1 MTVFTVCDFQKRQAL
16 PRIMETVMIKN
27 KGLRSS
33 LTYWWKSSLFNVFFI
48 FPKQGTKSTL
58 FLDSDGICEI
68 RLKMRIV
75 RNH

>member
-27 KGLRSS
+27 KGLRFSP
-33 LTYWWKSSLFNVFFI
+33 TYWWKFSLFIVLFI
-48 FPKQGTKSTL
+48 FSKQGTKSTL
-58 FLDSDGICEI
+58 FLNSDGICEI